1 MTRRQDAG
9 GSRIDRILLRLGLAL
24 FLAAGSLAAH
34 AYAGPGTLRA
44 KYDELR
50 EQLRHNSF
58 GRALHVD
65 SSERGDTLQGDV
77 YAVLDYPF
85 QVVSGAL
92 KQPDDWCDV
101 LLLPFNTKYCR
112 ASQRGGQGAVLQV
125 RIGRKYDQPLQDAYR
140 LEFALQPVAATPEYF
155 ESRLSAATGP
165 VGTRDYRIV
174 VSAVPIDAK
183 RTFMH
188 FSYSYAY
195 GVAGRLAMQGY
206 LATAGADK
214 VGFSIAG
221 RDGSGQPVY
230 IGGVRGAIER
240 TAMRYYLAIDAHLAS
255 LSVPPEQQLD
265 KRIETWFRETE
276 RYPRQL
282 HEMDRQ
288 TYVTMKR
295 GEYQRQQHAL
305 GQ

>member
-1 MTRRQDAG
+1 MNGKPGPSGRTHRL
-9 GSRIDRILLRLGLAL
+9 LLRIGLVLA
-24 FLAAGSLAAH
+24 LAAGWATAH
-34 AYAGPGTLRA
+34 AYAGPGALRA

-50 EQLRHNSF
+50 EQLRHNAF
-58 GRALHVD
+58 RRALHVV
-65 SSERGDTLQGDV
+65 SSEQGDTLKGDV

-85 QVVSGAL
+85 SKVSSAL
-92 KQPDDWCDV
+92 AQPDDWCDM

-112 ASQRGGQGAVLQV
+112 AAERNNGAATLQV
-125 RIGRKYDQPLQDAYR
+125 RIGRKYDQPVQDAYR
-140 LEFALQPVAATPEYF
+140 LDFALQPVASSGDYF
-155 ESRLSAATGP
+155 ESRLAAATGP
-165 VGTRDYRIV
+165 VGTRDYRIT
-174 VSAVPIDAK
+174 VSAVPLDGG

-195 GVAGRLAMQGY
+195 GIAGKLAMQGY

-214 VGFSIAG
+214 VGFSVVG
-221 RDGSGQPVY
+221 RDGAGQPIY

-240 TAMRYYLAIDAHLAS
+240 TAMRYYLAIDAHLAA
-255 LSVPPEQQLD
+255 LAVPPEQQVD

-282 HEMDRQ
+282 REMDRN

-295 GEYQRQQHAL
+295 GEYERQQHAL
-305 GQ
+305 GS

>member
-1 MTRRQDAG
+1 MKSHLGSAGGTRRL
-9 GSRIDRILLRLGLAL
+9 LLRLGLVLAL
-24 FLAAGSLAAH
+24 VAGWAGAH
-34 AYAGPGTLRA
+34 AYAGPGALRA

-50 EQLRHNSF
+50 DELRHNGF

-65 SSERGDTLQGDV
+65 SSQRGDTLKGDV
-77 YAVLDYPF
+77 YAVLDHSF
-85 QVVSGAL
+85 STVSSAL
-92 KQPDDWCDV
+92 AQPDDWCDV

-112 ASQRGGQGAVLQV
+112 AAERDNGVATLQV
-125 RIGRKYDQPLQDAYR
+125 RIGRKYDQPVQDAYR
-140 LEFALQPVAATPEYF
+140 LDFVLEPVAARADYF
-155 ESRLSAATGP
+155 ESRLAAATGP
-165 VGTRDYRIV
+165 VGTRDYRIT
-174 VSAVPIDAK
+174 VSAVPIAGG

-195 GVAGRLAMQGY
+195 GLAGKLAMQGY

-214 VGFSIAG
+214 VGFSVVG
-221 RDGSGQPVY
+221 RDGAGRPVH

-240 TAMRYYLAIDAHLAS
+240 TAMRYYLAIDAHLAA
-255 LSVPPEQQLD
+255 LAAPPEQQVD

-282 HEMDRQ
+282 REMDRE

-295 GEYQRQQHAL
+295 GEYKRQQHAL
-305 GQ
+305 GS